1 MRRITLVF
9 LSTVALLVLLFSYHT
24 SLGGGVATQPAAR
37 AHIVT
42 GSGDSVVTT
51 SGQGPDPSTSVETT
65 AAPGSSA
72 GASPTV
78 SNSAAPTQSTGA
90 AGAAA
95 TPGPLV
101 VDGDSEMT
109 RYGPLQVRVTITAG
123 RIVDVT
129 AIQYPTAERR
139 DLQIN
144 SFALPQLSAEVLA
157 AQSAKVDV
165 ISGATYTTEG
175 YLTSLQSAL
184 DAAHF
189 GS

>member
-24 SLGGGVATQPAAR
+24 SLGGGIAAQPAAR

-42 GSGDSVVTT
+42 GSGGLATTT
-51 SGQGPDPSTSVETT
+51 SGQGPEPSTSAENT
-65 AAPGSSA
+65 AAPGSPAS
-72 GASPTV
+72 ASPTMP
-78 SNSAAPTQSTGA
+78 NSAAPNPSTTA
-90 AGAAA
+90 ARAA
-95 TPGPLV
+95 TTSGPLV

-123 RIVDVT
+123 RITDVT

-139 DLQIN
+139 DLEIN
-144 SFALPQLSAEVLA
+144 SSALPQLGAEVLA

-165 ISGATYTTEG
+165 VSGATYTTEG